1 MTNLIILL
9 SFLNFGSYVTKED
22 RLHLLSGH
30 SNKTWYL
37 YSTSQ
42 GADKMCTAIQDDNS
56 YLFYADGTFEFD
68 RGLLT
73 EEAGCVNENCCSDMV
88 NIIGRWKLIHDQKRL
103 RVIADREAG
112 NEKNILKLTLFDAT
126 IDYLDENVLKL
137 SQLDSE
143 SNVTYTYEFRKR

>member
-1 MTNLIILL
+1 MVNLIMLL
-9 SFLNFGSYVTKED
+9 SFLYFGSYDTKED
-22 RLHLLSGH
+22 RLRLLSGQ

-37 YSTSQ
+37 YSQ
-42 GADKMCTAIQDDNS
+42 GADNMCAAIQDDNS

-68 RGLLT
+68 RGMLT
-73 EEAGCVNENCCSDMV
+73 EEAGCINENCCSDMV

-126 IDYLDENVLKL
+126 IDHLDEGVLKL
-137 SQLDSE
+137 SQVDGE
-143 SNVTYTYEFRKR
+143 TNVTYTYEFRKR